1 MIHQDGS
8 VLRLHTDKK
17 PQDDQTSGFR
27 PHTLDTA
34 IHTLDVDVGTAPV
47 SSTSFL
53 LSQLR
58 CVGYLFSHQFFWLDF

>member
-8 VLRLHTDKK
+8 ALRLHTDKK
-17 PQDDQTSGFR
+17 PKDDQTSGFR

-34 IHTLDVDVGTAPV
+34 IHALDADVGTAAV